1 MLRKASG
8 LLLCVGVLAGIL
20 LSGCGG
26 PSASMKLQFSPEEAS
41 QYMSS
46 VLIVKDFRF
55 EQPNLDKL
63 REEQTKTEI
72 NMGFSQT
79 IKSVDEDG
87 SATAEITI
95 DSLQVVIVNKSEPRF
110 AFDSSKEADKN
121 NPMAQLLGKS
131 YTIKITPDG
140 KASLVDAQAASQAVK
155 SGYEKRVADSLLEE
169 KAISERHSVPAL
181 PTEKQEGLSAEDSWT
196 AVVPSPPGL
205 LAPKNY
211 TKTYTITG
219 IDGDVAT
226 VEMNAGE
233 SGEATG
239 AAGGSMGMFAKM
251 FDNEDTYTGTLK
263 FDTANGDVLLSEE
276 TLVSTYIAQE
286 TPENGDPAKGPDT
299 LTMRFTNKNRLEKT
313 N

>member
-8 LLLCVGVLAGIL
+8 MLISLGVLTAIL
-20 LSGCGG
+20 MSGCGG
-26 PSASMKLQFSPEEAS
+26 PSADMKLQFSPEEKG
-41 QYMSS
+41 QYVSS
-46 VLIVKDFRF
+46 VLIIKDFRF

-72 NMGFSQT
+72 NMGFDQV
-79 IKSVDEDG
+79 IKSVNDDG

-95 DSLQVVIVNKSEPRF
+95 NSLQAVIVNKNEQRF
-110 AFDSSKEADKN
+110 AFDSSKEEDKN
-121 NPMAQLLGKS
+121 NPIAQLLGKS

-140 KASLVDAQAASQAVK
+140 TASLVDAQAARQAVK
-155 SGYEKRVADSLLEE
+155 SGYEKRVADSLFEE

-181 PTEKQEGLSAEDSWT
+181 PEEKQEALSVKDSWT
-196 AVVPSPPGL
+196 EVVASPPGL

-219 IDGDVAT
+219 IDGNVAT
-226 VEMNAGE
+226 VDMSAGE
-233 SGEATG
+233 SGEAAG
-239 AAGGSMGMFAKM
+239 PAGGGMGMFAKM
-251 FDNEDTYTGTLK
+251 FDNEDVYTGTLK
-263 FDTANGDVLLSEE
+263 FNVADGDVLLSEE

-299 LTMRFTNKNRLEKT
+299 LTMRFTNKNRLEKI